1 MTTEQAILKAQKELK
16 EHEGEWVERYSDY
29 LTKTAANKDKIL
41 EKRKKFH
48 KWANLSVYSSLGKA
62 KDNSNTFDLRYEGQ
76 SVGEIKVDRKGEVYL
91 YISPEQYK
99 NNTNENYIKG
109 YPKEICLTGTYPWH
123 SKQAAVFRTYFKE
136 DPGKNGHP
144 EHKYENLLLKE
155 LSRKDS
161 AEKSLVNI
169 QPVTI
174 GTTSDLFFQ
183 MPTPLSASGSD
194 IVYSGGRG
202 GIDILARRNKRL
214 TVIELKDEYKKE
226 EGPEKVI
233 TQAIAYATF
242 LVEICNTKAREDFW
256 KVCGFK
262 GKPDGNETINV
273 AIMMPDPGDG
283 SIPPFA
289 GDILNVPG
297 SQMKLELH
305 YIYFNKETIKIT
317 RTSL

>member
-1 MTTEQAILKAQKELK
+1 MTIEQAILKTQKELK
-16 EHEGEWVERYSDY
+16 EHEGEWIERYSDY
-29 LTKTAANKDKIL
+29 LSKTAANKDKIL
-41 EKRKKFH
+41 EKRRKFH

-76 SVGEIKVDRKGEVYL
+76 SVGEIKVDRRGEVYL
-91 YISPEQYK
+91 YISPDHYK

-109 YPKEICLTGTYPWH
+109 YPNEICLAGTYPWH
-123 SKQAAVFRTYFKE
+123 SKPAAAFRAYFKK

-155 LSRKDS
+155 LSKKDS
-161 AEKSLVNI
+161 TGKSLVNI

-183 MPTPLSASGSD
+183 MPTPLSASGSN
-194 IVYSGGRG
+194 IIYSGGHG

-242 LVEICNTKAREDFW
+242 LVEICNTTAREDFW

-262 GKPDGNETINV
+262 GKSEGNEIINV

-283 SIPPFA
+283 SKPPFV
-289 GDILNVPG
+289 GDILNIPG